1 MRITFLEV
9 ARWTTN
15 ISPLSRFLKEHL
27 SYETVELPV
36 APPGMESTLQFG
48 AGRQQCYFSL
58 DGRGGGEV

>member
-15 ISPLSRFLKEHL
+15 ISPLSRFLKEQL

-48 AGRQQCYFSL
+48 AG
-58 DGRGGGEV
+58 